1 MRFAQELRFAALEN
15 IRLSD
20 SNAADCDAELQAV
33 RAEIALLEDAADPA
47 TAGKEEV
54 DERRDISSKEIA
66 DATVLARLPGMTRE
80 QLEEELYSRAGPKVA
95 GSEQQ
100 PDSVHV
106 LRQKIIGTTWC
117 NALVQQ

>member
-47 TAGKEEV
+47 TAGKKEV
-54 DERRDISSKEIA
+54 DERRDISSKETA

-80 QLEEELYSRAGPKVA
+80 QLEEELYSRAGPKATVR
-95 GSEQQ
+95 
-100 PDSVHV
+100 SVTFSFLWDFSRFH
-106 LRQKIIGTTWC
+106 GTDREIRD
-117 NALVQQ
+117 